1 MSSFISSE
9 DKEALKR
16 ATLAYQ
22 QKNYTAAYNEIKPLA
37 NKNIP
42 EALYDL
48 GLLYDRGLGTDKN
61 ETEALKLY
69 LKAAEGGYSQAQ
81 FLLGSMY
88 SRDDSITR
96 KNIQESLRWYKLSAK
111 QGHVLALYDLG
122 TIYYFGKEG
131 VPQNFREAI
140 EFFKQAAHK
149 GNHDAQFNLGMM
161 YGKGEGA
168 PQDNTE
174 AYKWFSLAAFTG
186 NKEAENNRNVAA
198 SFLSQEQI
206 IKAQDEAKLIQE
218 KIERERQ

>member
-1 MSSFISSE
+1 MSSFVGSE

-22 QKNYTAAYNEIKPLA
+22 QKNYTAVYNEIKPLA
-37 NKNIP
+37 DKNIP
-42 EALYDL
+42 EALYNL
-48 GLLYDRGLGTDKN
+48 GLLYDRGLGIEKN
-61 ETEALKLY
+61 ETQAFNLY
-69 LKAAEGGYSQAQ
+69 LKAAKGGFSQAQ
-81 FLLGSMY
+81 FLLGVMY
-88 SRDDSITR
+88 SSDDSITK
-96 KNIQESLRWYKLSAK
+96 KNIKESLRWYRLSAE

-122 TIYYFGKEG
+122 VISYFGKEG

-140 EFFKQAAHK
+140 EFFKQAAYK
-149 GNHDAQFNLGMM
+149 GSHDAQFNLGMM
-161 YGKGEGA
+161 YGKGEGV

-174 AYKWFSLAAFTG
+174 AYKWFSLAASAG

-206 IKAQDEAKLIQE
+206 TKAQDEAKLIQE